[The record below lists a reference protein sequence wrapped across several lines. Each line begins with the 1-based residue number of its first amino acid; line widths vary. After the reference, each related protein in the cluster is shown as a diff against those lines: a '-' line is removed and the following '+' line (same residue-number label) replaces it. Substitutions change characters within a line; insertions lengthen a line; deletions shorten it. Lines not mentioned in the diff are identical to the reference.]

1 MIKVVLIHDDTLLR
15 LFIRQILE
23 NTQDMQVIGD
33 ADTSHEGIRCAQ
45 ELQPDV
51 VILSLKLPD
60 ISGKAV
66 VTCLLNLPQAP
77 KILVISLNI
86 QQVTASPVSG
96 IGALGY
102 LTPHTSPAEL
112 ISAIRTVHAGE
123 AVVSDEI
130 IRHLKSAKNRPSK
143 TPALRELTDREME
156 VLTLVTRG
164 KTIAEIA
171 DQLSISHKTIHA
183 YRDRIF
189 QKLDVNNDVA
199 LTWLAIREGLITI
212 DSDKS

>member
-23 NTQDMQVIGD
+23 NTQDIQVIGD
-33 ADTSHEGIRCAQ
+33 ADTSHEGIQCAQ

-66 VTCLLNLPQAP
+66 VTRLLNLAQAP
-77 KILVISLNI
+77 KILVISMSI
-86 QQVTASPVSG
+86 QQVTASSGLG
-96 IGALGY
+96 IGALDY
-102 LTPHTSPAEL
+102 LTPASSSAEL
-112 ISAIRTVHAGE
+112 VSAIRTVHAAE
-123 AVVSDEI
+123 AVISDEI
-130 IRHLKSAKNRPSK
+130 IQDLKSAKNSPSK
-143 TPALRELTDREME
+143 TPALSELTDREIK

-171 DQLSISHKTIHA
+171 DQLSVSHKTIHA
-183 YRDRIF
+183 YRNRIF
-189 QKLDVNNDVA
+189 EKLGVNNDVA
-199 LTWLAIREGLITI
+199 LTWLALREGLITL
-212 DSDKS
+212 DGNKD